1 MLQMTPI
8 PRSSAVD
15 ACADVLRTAILE
27 GRLAVGER
35 LPPERALAVQFGVNR
50 VTLRSALGRL
60 ARERLLSVRQGSGY
74 VVQDFRR
81 QAGPDVIAELATL
94 ASDRHRAAVISDLL
108 LVRRQLARA
117 VLERLAAGVSR
128 DARARIAEAID
139 ALEARVAERA
149 PVDALA
155 EADAA
160 VLARVVE
167 ATSSAVLQVCL
178 NPVLA
183 VARALPDLTAA
194 IYADAGESVLAWR
207 ALLAW
212 LDAPS
217 RERAASA
224 STWIETIAGAM
235 AARDEKT
242 LRRMAARTR
251 RRS

>member
-1 MLQMTPI
+1 MI
-8 PRSSAVD
+8 PVAPLPRTSAVD
-15 ACADVLRTAILE
+15 ACADALRTAILE

-50 VTLRSALGRL
+50 VTLRSALARL
-60 ARERLLSVRQGSGY
+60 ARERLLSVRQGSGH

-81 QAGPDVIAELATL
+81 QAGPDVIAELASL
-94 ASDRHRAAVISDLL
+94 ASDRDRVAVLSDLL

-128 DARARIAEAID
+128 EARARIAEAVD
-139 ALEARVAERA
+139 ALEARVAEGA
-149 PVDALA
+149 PIHALA
-155 EADAA
+155 EADAE

-183 VARALPDLTAA
+183 VSRALPDLASA
-194 IYADAGESVLAWR
+194 IYADARESVQAWR

-212 LDAPS
+212 LGAPS
-217 RERAASA
+217 RERVA
-224 STWIETIAGAM
+224 TIDAIAEAL

-242 LRRMAARTR
+242 LGRLTDRTTR
-251 RRS
+251 NR